1 MNASRGNE
9 KELLDQNM
17 KIDMDTGTG
26 SDWKWHSPRND
37 PFRITGLPWLEQD
50 GVYRR
55 LPLEPSHPIRSEV
68 DRLANY
74 TAGVQIRFQTDS
86 PKLSVRVVLAD
97 RATMYQMPATAQC
110 GVDCYF
116 GTTGNQRYVNTT
128 RFDHTRNEYESVL
141 YESLPREMRDITLN
155 LPLYQGV
162 KELWIGLDPSSSVAA
177 FPGFASVKKVLIYG
191 TSITHGAC
199 ASRPGMAYSNI
210 LSRKFPIEIVNLGF
224 SGNAQ
229 GEPEL
234 AHLISQID
242 QPALLVLDYEVNTPS
257 TERLKESLPE
267 FIRIYRSRHPE
278 VPILVITQI
287 RLPLEA
293 FDENLLRLRKERK
306 QLQLENVE
314 RLQQE
319 GDANLHFFD
328 GAELLGADYQECTTD
343 GIHPS
348 DLGYFRIAETLGP
361 IFKKLIF

>member
-1 MNASRGNE
+1 MNASEKNE
-9 KELLDQNM
+9 TEIPDQHM
-17 KIDMDTGTG
+17 KIDVDKG
-26 SDWKWHSPRND
+26 SDWTWHSPRHE
-37 PFRITGLPWLEQD
+37 PFRITGLPWFEQD

-55 LPLEPSHPIRSEV
+55 LPLKPSHPIRSEV

-74 TAGVQIRFQTDS
+74 TAGVQIRFQTNS

-97 RATMYQMPATAQC
+97 RATMYQMPATGQC
-110 GVDCYF
+110 GIDCYV
-116 GTTGNQRYVNTT
+116 GPTGNQQYVNTA
-128 RFDHTRNEYESVL
+128 RFDHSKAEYESIL
-141 YESLPREMRDITLN
+141 FESIPSEMRDITLN

-162 KELWIGLDPSSSVAA
+162 KELWIGLDPSSSTAV
-177 FPGFASVKKVLIYG
+177 FPGFSSENKVLIYG

-199 ASRPGMAYSNI
+199 ASRPGMAYPNI
-210 LSRKFPIEIVNLGF
+210 LSRKLPIEVVNLGF

-234 AHLISQID
+234 AHLISQIEK
-242 QPALLVLDYEVNTPS
+242 PALLVLDYEVNTPS
-257 TERLKESLPE
+257 TERLRESLPE

-287 RLPLEA
+287 RLPIED
-293 FDENLLRLRKERK
+293 FDENRLRLREERK
-306 QLQLENVE
+306 QLQWANVE
-314 RLQQE
+314 RLQQD

-361 IFKKLIF
+361 IIGKLVFK